1 LPLND
6 LGQVIGQS
14 QANNGRVIPT
24 QKPFLWQNGN
34 LSYFNNL
41 DDLGGGYSKV
51 FDINNSGQVVSR
63 TLTSSRLYQGF
74 LWQNGTKTDRE
85 NNGSDNSSVAV
96 GINNSG
102 QVVGWSYQAVV
113 NDPGS
118 PDGSYMVLI
127 IWSYGKTANQRR
139 NLNKLLLLNSRWELN
154 IASGINNKGQIVGTG
169 TFNGQN
175 RAFLLTP
182 VTVSN

>member
-63 TLTSSRLYQGF
+63 KLTSSRLAF
-74 LWQNGTKTDRE
+74 LWQNGTKTDLE

-113 NDPGS
+113 ITGLMMILLSGVVPRYRAGALASTPPRQYCRGNHSRSEGEEIAPTNS
-118 PDGSYMVLI
+118 SLHSVTPWE
-127 IWSYGKTANQRR
+127 IWQYCLKADR
-139 NLNKLLLLNSRWELN
+139 NLQL
-154 IASGINNKGQIVGTG
+154 
-169 TFNGQN
+169 
-175 RAFLLTP
+175 
-182 VTVSN
+182 

>member
-1 LPLND
+1 
-6 LGQVIGQS
+6 
-14 QANNGRVIPT
+14 VIPT